1 MQHLV
6 VFNEG
11 GIMRGLLLMSFL
23 VLLSGVVLAGNLDIL
38 GIRSAE
44 YLMELSR
51 NAVTDCADG
60 VTYNP
65 AGLVFLDDGI
75 HLNFS
80 GQYIGKKH
88 TITGTLLGA
97 SEETEM
103 SSTKPTPFIPN
114 FHAVYKTG
122 SIAAFGGFT
131 VPAGGGSL
139 DYEDGLFLMPMLQTV
154 LVQAQYGS
162 DQYFAMLDEG
172 SMQGSSYYYRGI
184 AGIAYA
190 FTDNFSGAIS
200 GRYTSGHRNYKGSGT
215 FAIIDLSTMQ
225 PVGTTSAEMDVDR
238 SASGFSG
245 VVSVDYMPSDKIN
258 LAARYET
265 ATALDFE
272 ATANAVST
280 WEVFMP
286 YMADGAKQRRDLPA
300 VAAIGVEMMVNDR
313 LRLGGSA
320 NYYFIEASDQGSE
333 DGIEDAYSD
342 GWEAGISARYQFNS
356 AFAGAL
362 GYSYSNYGGC
372 DSTYTDLE
380 YNLNAGLLSGGVNW
394 QANEIMDFTLAG
406 GTTFFN
412 RGEGVGN
419 YAGES
424 FDKKVFFLAVGV
436 NASF

>member
-1 MQHLV
+1 
-6 VFNEG
+6 
-11 GIMRGLLLMSFL
+11 MRGVLLLCAL
-23 VLLSGVVLAGNLDIL
+23 VLTTGLVLAGNLDIL

-65 AGLVFLDDGI
+65 AGLAFMDDGI

-80 GQYIGKKH
+80 GQYIGKDY
-88 TITGTLLGA
+88 TITGTFLGA
-97 SEETEM
+97 AEETEVAT
-103 SSTKPTPFIPN
+103 TKATPFIPN
-114 FHAVYKTG
+114 FYAVYKTG
-122 SIAAFGGFT
+122 SMAAFGGFT

-139 DYEDGLFLMPMLQTV
+139 HYEEGLFLMPMLQTI
-154 LVQAQYGS
+154 LVQVQYES
-162 DQYFAMLDEG
+162 DQYFAMLTEG
-172 SMQGSSYYYRGI
+172 SMEGSSVYYRGT

-190 FTDNFSGAIS
+190 FNQNFSGAIS
-200 GRYTSGHRNYKGSGT
+200 GRYTSGHRNYKGSGS
-215 FAIIDLSTMQ
+215 FAVIDLSTMQ
-225 PVGTTSAEMDVDR
+225 PVGTTSAELDVDR
-238 SASGFSG
+238 AASGISA
-245 VVSVDYMPSDKIN
+245 VISVDCRPSDRIN

-272 ATANAVST
+272 ATANAVSA
-280 WEVFMP
+280 WDVFMP

-300 VAAIGVEMMVNDR
+300 VAAIGVEMMMNDR

-320 NYYFIEASDQGSE
+320 NYYFVEASDQGSD
-333 DGIEDAYSD
+333 DGIDDAYSD
-342 GWEAGISARYQFNS
+342 GWEANISARYQFND

-380 YNLNAGLLSGGVNW
+380 YNLNAGLLSGGINW
-394 QANEIMDFTLAG
+394 QANEIIDFTLAG

-412 RGEGVGN
+412 KGEGVGI
-419 YAGES
+419 YTGET
-424 FDKKVFFLAVGV
+424 FDKKVFFLALGA